1 MKGYFMNQLFPE
13 CIGCCTTTCGSTY
26 NVRNYYC
33 HSFDI
38 LLCFLDVVAK
48 PTFII
53 AQEVFVLLLSKD
65 FYSTASSRGLLCW
78 SYNKTPSACTEGVP
92 IPIIWVMG
100 NHGGAEG
107 NVPQPGNYRTECA
120 KNIIFSIFYTI
131 SPDMSST
138 RQFSDMLTKNNT
150 SASGCPGSLGR

>member
-26 NVRNYYC
+26 NVINYYC

-48 PTFII
+48 PTSII

-100 NHGGAEG
+100 NRGGRIGETNTPTANTGVIRITGRGISAEL
-107 NVPQPGNYRTECA
+107 PQD
-120 KNIIFSIFYTI
+120 I
-131 SPDMSST
+131 SPELLTALLKGLSSCWRKRDLSRCT
-138 RQFSDMLTKNNT
+138 
-150 SASGCPGSLGR
+150 